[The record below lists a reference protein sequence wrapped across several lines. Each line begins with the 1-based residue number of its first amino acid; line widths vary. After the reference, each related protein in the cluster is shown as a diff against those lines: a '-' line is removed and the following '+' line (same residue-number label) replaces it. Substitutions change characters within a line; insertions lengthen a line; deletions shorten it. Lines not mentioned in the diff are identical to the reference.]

1 MTEDQKREAEDLDE
15 LIEIYKVHVDDDLNR
30 RDRKLTIL
38 WSFIS
43 IFYVLGD
50 LGLNVAHTGN
60 EEEVGAIVRGIL
72 ITGITESK
80 LLIFLIIILTYFMVK
95 FIFSTWKLHRQLNGT
110 RLLKHFWTSRK
121 GEFTQP
127 SYFELHFSEPLSK
140 SISEDILKDTAK
152 PKQPSDESSKDIAEP
167 KQPSDE
173 SISANRK
180 RYDIQLF
187 MYYYR
192 IVGSLEYIFA
202 PLIFPALLGV
212 CAIVL
217 LAVKLFC

>member
-1 MTEDQKREAEDLDE
+1 MTEDQKREAEKLDE
-15 LIEIYKVHVDDDLNR
+15 LIEIYKIHVDDDLNR

-60 EEEVGAIVRGIL
+60 EEEVSAIVRGIL

-80 LLIFLIIILTYFMVK
+80 LLIFLIIILAYFVIK

-110 RLLKHFWTSRK
+110 RLLKHFWTLHK
-121 GEFTQP
+121 GEFTTGFVTSPKP
-127 SYFELHFSEPLSK
+127 SYLELHCSESFSE
-140 SISEDILKDTAK
+140 SIKEEVLENTV
-152 PKQPSDESSKDIAEP
+152 EP
-167 KQPSDE
+167 KQPDDE

-202 PLIFPALLGV
+202 PLIFPALLSV

-217 LAVKLFC
+217 LAVELFC